1 MPSRSGP
8 PFSRSYGG
16 ILPSS
21 LTMIHSIALVF
32 STYPPE
38 SVWGTGGSNLA
49 RSFSRQHRITLFPQ
63 MRSSSG
69 LRHMR
74 CGFAYTSP
82 YTLKR
87 GQPSPRGGYLPAS
100 LHRLSTT
107 SSGHALHNTPP
118 SEEIGVRFKRL
129 ASQGSILSVFA
140 GTGISTRCPSTTPVG
155 RALGPDLPRAD

>member
-49 RSFSRQHRITLFPQ
+49 RSFSRQHRITLLPAIAVTI
-63 MRSSSG
+63 RSQAY
-69 LRHMR
+69 MR

-82 YTLKR
+82 YTLRR

-100 LHRLSTT
+100 LHRWSTT
-107 SSGHALHNTPP
+107 CSGHALHTTSP
-118 SEEIGVRFKRL
+118 SEEIETTLQAFSITRFDIVGPSPVREYQPVVHRL
-129 ASQGSILSVFA
+129 RLSAS
-140 GTGISTRCPSTTPVG
+140 P
-155 RALGPDLPRAD
+155 

>member
-49 RSFSRQHRITLFPQ
+49 RSFSWQHRITLLPANAVTI
-63 MRSSSG
+63 RSQAY
-69 LRHMR
+69 MR
-74 CGFAYTSP
+74 CGFTYTSP
-82 YTLKR
+82 YTLRR

-118 SEEIGVRFKRL
+118 SEEIGTLLGTFSITRFDIVGSSPVREYQPVVHRL
-129 ASQGSILSVFA
+129 RLSAS
-140 GTGISTRCPSTTPVG
+140 P
-155 RALGPDLPRAD
+155 